1 MLRHILIPLD
11 GAKASESVLPTAVAL
26 ARRAGASVTLLHVL
40 ETKAPG
46 SVHGERHLVDQTE
59 AEQYLQNLVA
69 TFPPDVP
76 ACWHVHA
83 PVRHLADSLA
93 SHAEDFTA
101 DLILMCSHGHVR
113 LRDRF
118 VGNLGQRLASEQPAP
133 VLLLKTPGA
142 PQAAFPFRRLLA
154 ALDGQVE
161 HEACLAPAAELARLC
176 QAPLTLL
183 GVVAT
188 MASLQNGQLASSTY
202 LPGATAE
209 ILELQ
214 VRQLDEYLRRL
225 AETLTAQDIQAET
238 MVARGDP
245 ARQIISAAQAR
256 QADVIVLATHGHAG
270 TAAFWAGSVA
280 AKIIH
285 HTDASVLLVPA
296 PPSG

>member
-1 MLRHILIPLD
+1 
-11 GAKASESVLPTAVAL
+11 
-26 ARRAGASVTLLHVL
+26 
-40 ETKAPG
+40 
-46 SVHGERHLVDQTE
+46 
-59 AEQYLQNLVA
+59 
-69 TFPPDVP
+69 
-76 ACWHVHA
+76 
-83 PVRHLADSLA
+83 
-93 SHAEDFTA
+93 
-101 DLILMCSHGHVR
+101 